1 MTSDPQIPLR
11 ICILARE
18 VGFRKALEKLA
29 HQQGYA
35 VQTSPDAGG
44 IEQLLSTE
52 RLDALVLELPLSSEG
67 APSDVSR
74 LRAAGKDTV
83 LIGISADPQAELAT
97 AALQAGLDDYLR
109 KPFTAEELFLRM
121 AAALERR
128 RSQHTL
134 KKGNQRQRDTIDTLQ
149 ATLEKR
155 AEALQGAMQALKKER
170 LARRTTQ
177 VALRRSEAKFNE
189 LLDTSPDLIYV
200 LDRHG
205 RFRFVS
211 PSVGTLLGI
220 SERELIG
227 HHFSALLPPEHLPQA
242 QYHFRERRTRQ
253 RATRS
258 YEISLIRKHHNT
270 PEAPEALP
278 RFQLYASGIYTPTT
292 PDSRVHSRYI
302 GTCGIAREV
311 SRVQDLEHRLLR
323 TEEIA
328 CIGQIALS
336 AARQL
341 NSPIQG
347 VLSLLSAVERQ
358 REVGNLQDKE
368 LSLLNEGAGQ
378 IGRIA
383 QQLTA
388 LQPPTLRRRERLDLT
403 LFAAETIE
411 LLRPEL
417 QIRKIFCQYSLAP
430 DPLPVL
436 VDRTQLRQLVAILIN
451 NAMDAITHQYG
462 PTTGK
467 NKHQLLM
474 MTAQQGDEALMRI
487 FDSGP
492 GLRQKDLP
500 HLFTPFFSRKPQ
512 MGAGLGLYLA
522 RGIVSGH
529 GGRISAGNNSRGQA
543 AISVYLPL
551 ATPKSI
557 PPQEG

>member
-1 MTSDPQIPLR
+1 MTSEPQLPQR
-11 ICILARE
+11 ICILAKE
-18 VGFRKALEKLA
+18 AAFRNTLEKLA

-35 VQTSPDAGG
+35 VQASPGAPG
-44 IEQLLSTE
+44 IEQLLSTQG
-52 RLDALVLELPLSSEG
+52 LDALVLELPLTSQG
-67 APSDVSR
+67 APSDVRR
-74 LRAAGKDTV
+74 LRASGKDIV
-83 LIGISADPQAELAT
+83 LIGICADPQPELAA

-128 RSQHTL
+128 R
-134 KKGNQRQRDTIDTLQ
+134 KQRQRDTIDTLQ

-177 VALRRSEAKFNE
+177 IALRRSEAKFNE
-189 LLDTSPDLIYV
+189 LLDTSPDLIYI

-227 HHFSALLPPEHLPQA
+227 HHFSALLPPEHLPHA

-278 RFQLYASGIYTPTT
+278 RFQLYASGIYTPTP
-292 PDSRVHSRYI
+292 PDSRVHSHYI

-323 TEEIA
+323 TEELA
-328 CIGQIALS
+328 CMGQIALS

-358 REVGNLQDKE
+358 RDTGNLQDKE
-368 LSLLNEGAGQ
+368 LSLLNEGVGQ

-388 LQPPTLRRRERLDLT
+388 LQTPTVRRRERLDLT
-403 LFAAETIE
+403 LFAVETIE

-417 QIRKIFCQYSLAP
+417 QMRKIFCQYSLAP

-436 VDRTQLRQLVAILIN
+436 VDRTQLRQLVAILIT

-462 PTTGK
+462 PTTEK

-474 MTAQQGDEALMRI
+474 MTAQQGDQALMRI

-492 GLRQKDLP
+492 GLRQEDLP

-543 AISVYLPL
+543 VFSVYLPL

-557 PPQEG
+557 PTQEG